1 LGDDLI
7 AEVNLTEK
15 HFDVLI
21 IGGGVMGASIAY
33 HLLNDGLDGTVG
45 IIEKDSSYE
54 FASTPRSVGGIR
66 QQFSTE
72 VNIKA
77 CLYSVA
83 AFERFD
89 EEMAVDGEPAH
100 CEYRATGYL
109 MLGDENNWE
118 TLKRQYTLQRSLGVD
133 VEIVTPEDLLQL
145 YPQMNV
151 ADILGGSLG
160 RRAGYM
166 DAYGVMQGYLKK
178 ARSLGASYLKAEVI
192 KVVRED
198 QKVTIV
204 KTTDGGTFSAGATVL
219 CAGAWSGE
227 IAKTM
232 GLELPVIPS
241 PKMAF
246 HVDPAEKFDYDLPF
260 IFNPDGSWF
269 RQESG
274 QQIICGR
281 DRGDAPGFTFDWDRD
296 YFKDD
301 LWPRLYN
308 RFKTF
313 ERLKLMRGWGGLYA
327 VNTLDHNALLGA
339 YPGMENFYVATGFSG
354 HGLMQSPAVGKG
366 LSELIRNSRYDTVD
380 LSPLSVGRV
389 FTKEL
394 VVEEAVY

>member
-1 LGDDLI
+1 M
-7 AEVNLTEK
+7 AQHN
-15 HFDVLI
+15 FDVLI

-72 VNIKA
+72 VNINV
-77 CLYSVA
+77 CLYSVE

-89 EEMAVDGEPAH
+89 EEMTVNGEPAH
-100 CEYRATGYL
+100 CAYRPTGYL
-109 MLGDENNWE
+109 LLGDEKNWE
-118 TLKRQYTLQRSLGVD
+118 TLKRQYALQRSLGVD
-133 VEIVTPEDLLQL
+133 VEILTPDGLLER
-145 YPQMNV
+145 YPHMNV
-151 ADILGGSLG
+151 KDVVGGSLG

-178 ARSLGASYLKAEVI
+178 ARSLGARYLRAEVT
-192 KVVRED
+192 KVERNG
-198 QKVTIV
+198 QKVLKV
-204 KTTDGGTFSAGATVL
+204 KTADGTSFSAGITVL

-227 IAKTM
+227 IARDM
-232 GLELPVIPS
+232 GLELPVVPS

-246 HVDPAEKFDYDLPF
+246 HVDPAEKLDYDIPF
-260 IFNPDGSWF
+260 TFNPDGSWF

-274 QQIICGR
+274 RQIICGL

-296 YFKDD
+296 YFNNE

-308 RFKTF
+308 RFNIF

-339 YPGMENFYVATGFSG
+339 YPGMQNFYVATGFSG

-366 LSELIRNSRYDTVD
+366 LSELIRNGRYESID
-380 LSPLSVGRV
+380 LSPLSVERIFSGD
-389 FTKEL
+389 L
-394 VVEEAVY
+394 VVEQAVY